1 MKKLLAI
8 LLSILSLTSCSA
20 VDSSVDHT
28 SSEQPVE
35 TVIVK
40 KTVKRTIEIEDDS
53 VEDSSEE
60 DDHIEEKSKEIRKKF
75 ISNTQNTFENIESGK
90 CNIDYSVSYN
100 VSGGKKIDKQNI
112 KINAANNA
120 ILFDIT
126 KSGQNV
132 EYDNTVIKPYK
143 EKCNQVI
150 DFEYNNIFEFT
161 DVELEEDD
169 SSKDDSSKEDS
180 SSEDSS
186 KKDSSSQDSSKD
198 DSSEP
203 EYKTRYPYRN
213 GYWYNFQMPATEFGT
228 VSDVFYNLV
237 YYSLL
242 YDEDMTLL
250 ETDDCFE
257 IETDIHDISEILEY
271 FYLENNY
278 SENQNVP
285 CTVKLILDK
294 DYKPISFELTSYD
307 KNKLNDAVKNSRIY
321 LDNCDLE
328 DPDMNISLKV
338 TYSKINDVQDIDL
351 TDIHNNISNEY
362 VARDFKCIVHP

>member
-20 VDSSVDHT
+20 VDSSVDNT

-40 KTVKRTIEIEDDS
+40 KTIKRTIEIEDDS
-53 VEDSSEE
+53 MEEDSSEE
-60 DDHIEEKSKEIRKKF
+60 DNHIKEKSKEIRKKF
-75 ISNTQNTFENIESGK
+75 ISNVQNTFENIESGK
-90 CNIDYSVSYN
+90 CNIDYSISYN
-100 VSGGKKIDKQNI
+100 VSGGKKVDKQNI
-112 KINAANNA
+112 KINAASNA

-132 EYDNTVIKPYK
+132 EYDNNNPVITPYK

-161 DVELEEDD
+161 DVEPE
-169 SSKDDSSKEDS
+169 KDDSSKEDS
-180 SSEDSS
+180 SKDDSSSEDSS
-186 KKDSSSQDSSKD
+186 KE

-203 EYKTRYPYRN
+203 EYETRYPYRN
-213 GYWYNFQMPATEFGT
+213 GYWYNFQMSATKFGT

-242 YDEDMTLL
+242 YDEDMTLI

-257 IETDIHDISEILEY
+257 IKTDIHDISEILEY

-285 CTVKLILDK
+285 CTVKMILDK
-294 DYKPISFELTSYD
+294 NYKPMSFELTSYD
-307 KNKLNDAVKNSRIY
+307 KNRLNDAVKNNCIY
-321 LDNCDLE
+321 LDDCDLE
-328 DPDMNISLKV
+328 NPDMNISLKV
-338 TYSKINDVQDIDL
+338 TYSKINNVQDIDL

-362 VARDFKCIVHP
+362 VARDFKCIIHP